1 MGNPSHVKT
10 RRPHFREGLD
20 SSPQKDDG
28 TKQPASSP
36 AACKNPPPPLQNI
49 PFDPMAF
56 LKEWGE
62 KMQMMNQQHQ
72 PQRIFVKSRADKS
85 RESEAK
91 FNNHMLQLLLISGN
105 VDFLPLDPFRY
116 HGFWFTRKLC

>member
-1 MGNPSHVKT
+1 
-10 RRPHFREGLD
+10 
-20 SSPQKDDG
+20 
-28 TKQPASSP
+28 
-36 AACKNPPPPLQNI
+36 
-49 PFDPMAF
+49 MAF